1 MSIPELK
8 TIVEELT
15 KQTESKDLILYND
28 DHNSFNH
35 VINCL
40 TEYCDHKLSQAEQ
53 CALIVH
59 HNGKCTVKKD
69 YYEKL
74 EPMCV
79 ALLDNGLTAK
89 IK

>member
-1 MSIPELK
+1 MPIPKIE
-8 TIVEELT
+8 TIVKELT
-15 KQTESKDLILYND
+15 EEKENRDLILYND

-35 VINCL
+35 VIDCL
-40 TEYCDHKLSQAEQ
+40 MNYCDHKRSQAEQ

-59 HNGKCTVKKD
+59 TNGKCVVKTG

-74 EPMCV
+74 EPICT